1 MFAHLNINSIR
12 NKLDLLAEEIA
23 GNIDV
28 LIIWETKIDESF
40 PVGNFSLAG
49 FIVPYRP
56 DRDSRCGVILQHIRE
71 DVTPNL
77 LSVENKLIEGFY
89 VELNLHKNKRFVNY
103 SYNT

>member
-1 MFAHLNINSIR
+1 M
-12 NKLDLLAEEIA
+12 
-23 GNIDV
+23 
-28 LIIWETKIDESF
+28 
-40 PVGNFSLAG
+40 
-49 FIVPYRP
+49 
-56 DRDSRCGVILQHIRE
+56 ILQHIRE